1 MMNATTT
8 QKLNVNVAET
18 LKNIREKKNDST
30 SLLNEMI
37 AIFEENGLD
46 NAQRLAVCTETL
58 IGLEERIH
66 FNDIVRQMR
75 ERTLQVFGY
84 SSSVPIVEKIM
95 LDYLAKNLTI
105 SI

>member
-1 MMNATTT
+1 MNATTT

-18 LKNIREKKNDST
+18 LKNIREKKSDST

-37 AIFEENGLD
+37 AIFEENCLD
-46 NAQRLAVCTETL
+46 SAQRLAVCAEAL

-66 FNDIVRQMR
+66 FSDIVRQMR
-75 ERTLQVFGY
+75 EKTLQVFGY